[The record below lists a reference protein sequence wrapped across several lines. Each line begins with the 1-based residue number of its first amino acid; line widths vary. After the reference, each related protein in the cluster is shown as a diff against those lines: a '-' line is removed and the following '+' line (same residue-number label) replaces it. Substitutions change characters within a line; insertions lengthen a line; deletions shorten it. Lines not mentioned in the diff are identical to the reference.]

1 MRKPASL
8 MIAASLLAL
17 PYSVPLN
24 AATVASA
31 IAAAAPSNTAIVFVN
46 GINNSFDD
54 AVASLQILKTQLNAR
69 NAGNAYVYG
78 NAYNAT
84 QGTFSDLYQVFKQKA
99 IEGSSPGDF
108 WRAIDGGS
116 IPAGGMDAALE
127 QKYIDIL
134 AQNQVPELPDHLN
147 QYRAYLKQNRK
158 VVLVG
163 HSQGSLYAN
172 FETNVL
178 VTGPEKA
185 QGRISTVNV
194 GNAARYLLPG
204 SSYLTSSSDAVIGS
218 LGLVQTV
225 MPSNFSLGLHPISDP
240 LGHSFAKIYMN
251 ASYGAAGQILT
262 QVSQQ
267 ANAAAAIAAR

>member
-8 MIAASLLAL
+8 MIAGSLLAL

-267 ANAAAAIAAR
+267 ANAAAAVAAR

>member
-267 ANAAAAIAAR
+267 ANAAAAVAAR

>member
-1 MRKPASL
+1 MRKPANL

-17 PYSVPLN
+17 PYCLPLN

-31 IAAAAPSNTAIVFVN
+31 NAAAAPSNTAIVFVN

-267 ANAAAAIAAR
+267 ANAAAAVAR

>member
-267 ANAAAAIAAR
+267 ANAAAAVAR

>member
-8 MIAASLLAL
+8 MIAGSLLAL
-17 PYSVPLN
+17 PYSLPLN

-31 IAAAAPSNTAIVFVN
+31 TAAAAPSNTAIVFVN

-54 AVASLQILKTQLNAR
+54 AVANLQILKTQLNAR

-99 IEGSSPGDF
+99 IEGSSPADF

-116 IPAGGMDAALE
+116 IPAGVMDAALE

-134 AQNQVPELPDHLN
+134 AQSQVPELPDHLN

-267 ANAAAAIAAR
+267 ANAAAAVAR